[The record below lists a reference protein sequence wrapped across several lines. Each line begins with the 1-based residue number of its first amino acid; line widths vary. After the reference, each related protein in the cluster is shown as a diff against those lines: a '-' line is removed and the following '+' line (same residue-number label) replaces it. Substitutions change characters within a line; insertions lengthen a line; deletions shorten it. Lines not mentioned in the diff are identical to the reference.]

1 MPPKLCATPKGTREN
16 NTDCGR
22 RASLPRILAH
32 HRQGRKGKPGSAA
45 SRKSFLNAPKLG
57 QILVGLAPELPGGG
71 ELFVSFGGVAGM
83 LGGEAEGKIAAGI
96 SRIVLDHV
104 SRHGFR
110 QIPVAA
116 LTRGFGDGFQFKA
129 RGAPAVRARPCQGH
143 FNDLLQ
149 QRSEEHTSELQSRL
163 HLVCRLLLEKKKKMT
178 RTMSSLTAI

>member
-83 LGGEAEGKIAAGI
+83 
-96 SRIVLDHV
+96 
-104 SRHGFR
+104 
-110 QIPVAA
+110 
-116 LTRGFGDGFQFKA
+116 
-129 RGAPAVRARPCQGH
+129 
-143 FNDLLQ
+143 
-149 QRSEEHTSELQSRL
+149 RSEERRVGKECRSRWSPY
-163 HLVCRLLLEKKKKMT
+163 H
-178 RTMSSLTAI
+178 